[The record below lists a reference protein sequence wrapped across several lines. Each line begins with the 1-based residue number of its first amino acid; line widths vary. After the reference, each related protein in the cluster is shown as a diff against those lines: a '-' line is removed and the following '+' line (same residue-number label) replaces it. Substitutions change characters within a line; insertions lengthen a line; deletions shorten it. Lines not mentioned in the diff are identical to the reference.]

1 MTFPTTAIMQPMAAL
16 LHSEG
21 LVDGDDHKT
30 RLSTKG
36 LSLSFVVISHV
47 DVGRSITHE
56 FFQKQHLSIP
66 SLLAKIKEEAR
77 IWCAAGA
84 KLLAEI
90 MSVI

>member
-1 MTFPTTAIMQPMAAL
+1 MTFPTPTIMQPMAAL

-21 LVDGDDHKT
+21 LVDGDDQRT

-56 FFQKQHLSIP
+56 FFRNNTYRFPH
-66 SLLAKIKEEAR
+66 
-77 IWCAAGA
+77 C
-84 KLLAEI
+84 
-90 MSVI
+90 